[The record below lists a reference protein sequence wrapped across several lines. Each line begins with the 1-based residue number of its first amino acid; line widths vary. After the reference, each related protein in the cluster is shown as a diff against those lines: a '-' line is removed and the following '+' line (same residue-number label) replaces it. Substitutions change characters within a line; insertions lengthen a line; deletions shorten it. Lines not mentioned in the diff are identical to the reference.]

1 MKTKFFGLMAL
12 VASILATTAC
22 QKDNADD
29 AWRQIPVEQ
38 ISVES
43 GNAAVTVNDVTCSY
57 GEVLLVADSKDAGT
71 LTLTGIV
78 PGYPEVKMKVDLRKK
93 SDDSFS
99 FQGST
104 IVSTPPSVAATLR
117 STDDNPCYAFRVEG
131 TVKLDG
137 TISMAVATQV
147 QGSYAAS
154 LTGSWNVTR
163 KCKVDQ
169 TGTPVGGPVQVT
181 WKAAGAAAPA
191 VAKASV
197 YANIFGC
204 LFAAELMDQVT
215 FDETGNITVRYW
227 AEPDL
232 GDDPMATLKQLAKMI
247 KPDADGNVTFSA
259 HHTDWETSPKANLVF
274 RYAMDNALFIVPNV
288 SAIIDAADAEET
300 RTDIDGI
307 DMSSVIEILA
317 TLKALGVDVDALN
330 TELQKVLTR
339 GIEYKYTV
347 NGQNLKIYV
356 DKELCAPVID
366 ALLPVL
372 PTLDAVLEQLAQS
385 HDPEDIKTLQTIK
398 KIMNQIGLQKPSDL
412 DLVWKATTEFEIAY
426 NFTKA

>member
-1 MKTKFFGLMAL
+1 MIMKTKFFGLMAL

-22 QKDNADD
+22 QKDNTDD

-78 PGYPEVKMKVDLRKK
+78 PGYSEVKMKVDLRKK

-137 TISMAVATQV
+137 TISMAVTTQV

-204 LFAAELMDQVT
+204 LL
-215 FDETGNITVRYW
+215 R
-227 AEPDL
+227 L
-232 GDDPMATLKQLAKMI
+232 
-247 KPDADGNVTFSA
+247 S
-259 HHTDWETSPKANLVF
+259 
-274 RYAMDNALFIVPNV
+274 
-288 SAIIDAADAEET
+288 
-300 RTDIDGI
+300 
-307 DMSSVIEILA
+307 
-317 TLKALGVDVDALN
+317 
-330 TELQKVLTR
+330 
-339 GIEYKYTV
+339 
-347 NGQNLKIYV
+347 
-356 DKELCAPVID
+356 
-366 ALLPVL
+366 
-372 PTLDAVLEQLAQS
+372 
-385 HDPEDIKTLQTIK
+385 
-398 KIMNQIGLQKPSDL
+398 
-412 DLVWKATTEFEIAY
+412 
-426 NFTKA
+426 

>member
-1 MKTKFFGLMAL
+1 
-12 VASILATTAC
+12 
-22 QKDNADD
+22 
-29 AWRQIPVEQ
+29 
-38 ISVES
+38 
-43 GNAAVTVNDVTCSY
+43 
-57 GEVLLVADSKDAGT
+57 
-71 LTLTGIV
+71 
-78 PGYPEVKMKVDLRKK
+78 
-93 SDDSFS
+93 
-99 FQGST
+99 
-104 IVSTPPSVAATLR
+104 
-117 STDDNPCYAFRVEG
+117 
-131 TVKLDG
+131 
-137 TISMAVATQV
+137 
-147 QGSYAAS
+147 
-154 LTGSWNVTR
+154 
-163 KCKVDQ
+163 
-169 TGTPVGGPVQVT
+169 
-181 WKAAGAAAPA
+181 
-191 VAKASV
+191 
-197 YANIFGC
+197 
-204 LFAAELMDQVT
+204 
-215 FDETGNITVRYW
+215 
-227 AEPDL
+227 
-232 GDDPMATLKQLAKMI
+232 MATLKQLAKMI

-274 RYAMDNALFIVPNV
+274 WYAMDNALFIVPNV

-300 RTDIDGI
+300 RTYIDGI

>member
-1 MKTKFFGLMAL
+1 MAL

-78 PGYPEVKMKVDLRKK
+78 PGYSEVKMKVDLRKK

-137 TISMAVATQV
+137 TISMAVTTQV

-215 FDETGNITVRYW
+215 FDETGNITARYW

-274 RYAMDNALFIVPNV
+274 WYAMDNALFIVPNV

-398 KIMNQIGLQKPSDL
+398 KIMDQIGLQKPSDL
-412 DLVWKATTEFEIAY
+412 GLVWKATTEFEIAY
-426 NFTKA
+426 NFAKA

>member
-1 MKTKFFGLMAL
+1 MAL

-93 SDDSFS
+93 SDESFS

-104 IVSTPPSVAATLR
+104 MVSTPPSVAATLR

-259 HHTDWETSPKANLVF
+259 HHTDWETSPKANLVLW
-274 RYAMDNALFIVPNV
+274 YAMDNALFIVPNV

>member
-1 MKTKFFGLMAL
+1 MAL

-78 PGYPEVKMKVDLRKK
+78 PGYSEVKMKVDLRKK

-137 TISMAVATQV
+137 TINMAVATQV
-147 QGSYAAS
+147 QGSNAAS

-169 TGTPVGGPVQVT
+169 NGTPVGGPVQVT

-191 VAKASV
+191 VAKASA

-204 LFAAELMDQVT
+204 LIAAELMDQVT

-232 GDDPMATLKQLAKMI
+232 GDDPMATLEQLAKMI

-274 RYAMDNALFIVPNV
+274 WYAMNMDNALFIVPNV

-317 TLKALGVDVDALN
+317 KLKALGVDVDALN

>member
-1 MKTKFFGLMAL
+1 
-12 VASILATTAC
+12 
-22 QKDNADD
+22 
-29 AWRQIPVEQ
+29 
-38 ISVES
+38 
-43 GNAAVTVNDVTCSY
+43 
-57 GEVLLVADSKDAGT
+57 
-71 LTLTGIV
+71 
-78 PGYPEVKMKVDLRKK
+78 
-93 SDDSFS
+93 
-99 FQGST
+99 
-104 IVSTPPSVAATLR
+104 
-117 STDDNPCYAFRVEG
+117 
-131 TVKLDG
+131 
-137 TISMAVATQV
+137 
-147 QGSYAAS
+147 
-154 LTGSWNVTR
+154 
-163 KCKVDQ
+163 
-169 TGTPVGGPVQVT
+169 
-181 WKAAGAAAPA
+181 
-191 VAKASV
+191 
-197 YANIFGC
+197 
-204 LFAAELMDQVT
+204 
-215 FDETGNITVRYW
+215 
-227 AEPDL
+227 
-232 GDDPMATLKQLAKMI
+232 MI

-274 RYAMDNALFIVPNV
+274 WYAMDNALFIVPNV

-339 GIEYKYTV
+339 GIECKYTV

>member
-1 MKTKFFGLMAL
+1 MAL

-137 TISMAVATQV
+137 TISMAVTTQV

-197 YANIFGC
+197 YANI
-204 LFAAELMDQVT
+204 
-215 FDETGNITVRYW
+215 
-227 AEPDL
+227 
-232 GDDPMATLKQLAKMI
+232 
-247 KPDADGNVTFSA
+247 
-259 HHTDWETSPKANLVF
+259 LVAF
-274 RYAMDNALFIVPNV
+274 LRL
-288 SAIIDAADAEET
+288 S
-300 RTDIDGI
+300 
-307 DMSSVIEILA
+307 
-317 TLKALGVDVDALN
+317 
-330 TELQKVLTR
+330 
-339 GIEYKYTV
+339 
-347 NGQNLKIYV
+347 
-356 DKELCAPVID
+356 
-366 ALLPVL
+366 
-372 PTLDAVLEQLAQS
+372 
-385 HDPEDIKTLQTIK
+385 
-398 KIMNQIGLQKPSDL
+398 
-412 DLVWKATTEFEIAY
+412 
-426 NFTKA
+426 